1 MRTPAKLLPADL
13 LIVED
18 DARFAE
24 VLAAAMVRRGFQ
36 VTVAGGVAA
45 ARTLL
50 DQGFSHALVDLSLP
64 DGSGLELVAA
74 LAEADPPTRVVV
86 MTGYAS
92 IATAVE
98 AIKLG
103 AVHYLT
109 KPTDADELLA
119 AFERADG
126 RSDIPLPDTPPSV
139 ERLQWEHIQRVLT
152 ECGGNVSEAA
162 RRLAMHRR
170 TLQRRLRK
178 HPVRR

>member
-1 MRTPAKLLPADL
+1 MTTGNEL

-18 DARFAE
+18 DARFAA
-24 VLAAAMVRRGFQ
+24 VLAAAMERRGFR
-36 VTVAGGVAA
+36 VTIAGDVQT
-45 ARTLL
+45 ARGLL
-50 DQGFSHALVDLSLP
+50 ARDASGFSHALVDLSLP
-64 DGSGLELVAA
+64 DGSGLELIAA
-74 LAEADPPTRVVV
+74 LAQGQPPTRVVV

-119 AFERADG
+119 AFTRDGG
-126 RSDIPLPDTPPSV
+126 RSDIPVPATPPSV

-178 HPVRR
+178 RPVRR

>member
-1 MRTPAKLLPADL
+1 MTAPARL

-24 VLAAAMVRRGFQ
+24 VLAAAMRRRHLE
-36 VTVAGGVAA
+36 VTVAASVTA
-45 ARTLL
+45 ARALL
-50 DQGFSHALVDLSLP
+50 GDGFTHALVDLSLP

-74 LAEADPPTRVVV
+74 LAQGSPPVRVVV

-103 AVHYLT
+103 AVHYLS

-119 AFERADG
+119 AFARDDG
-126 RSDIPLPDTPPSV
+126 RTDIPVADAPPSI

-162 RRLAMHRR
+162 RRLDMHRR

-178 HPVRR
+178 RPVRR

>member
-1 MRTPAKLLPADL
+1 MNGPHSL

-18 DARFAE
+18 DPRFSE
-24 VLAAAMVRRGFQ
+24 VLAGAMQRRGF
-36 VTVAGGVAA
+36 TVAIADGVTA
-45 ARTLL
+45 ARALL
-50 DQGFSHALVDLSLP
+50 LTQRFTHALVDLSLP
-64 DGSGLELVAA
+64 DGSGLEVVSA
-74 LAEADPPTRVVV
+74 LTQAEADTRVVV

-92 IATAVE
+92 VATAVE

-119 AFERADG
+119 AFELDDG
-126 RSDIPLPDTPPSV
+126 RTDVPVPDAPPSV
-139 ERLQWEHIQRVLT
+139 ERLQWEHIQKVLT

-162 RRLAMHRR
+162 RRLDMHRR

-178 HPVRR
+178 RPVKR